1 MTREPC
7 PGVWASFDPCA
18 RVPVA
23 TNEFRNPETGAER
36 TDLANTM
43 PTTTE
48 ANAVRLLVVED
59 HPLFRDALVGVIAR
73 AFPNAEVFQ
82 ATSIDG
88 ALDILAAAAVDMI
101 LLDLSLPGT
110 TGLLG
115 AFRVRVA
122 APKSALVIVSAYE
135 SARIVRCAMSLGISG
150 YIPKSTPK
158 AELVRSISSILEG
171 EISVPKRFQGTAATR
186 RAGAD
191 IQDLFRGL
199 SRLTSQ
205 QLRVLDMICR
215 GLQNKHIAYELDIS
229 ITTVKVHVTEVL
241 RKLGVRSRTNAIVKL
256 SRLDLTRSEH
266 RAEVAPPDSGS
277 ATQS

>member
-1 MTREPC
+1 
-7 PGVWASFDPCA
+7 
-18 RVPVA
+18 
-23 TNEFRNPETGAER
+23 
-36 TDLANTM
+36 LAITM
-43 PTTTE
+43 PATTE
-48 ANAVRLLVVED
+48 ATAVRLLVVED

-73 AFPNAEVFQ
+73 AFPNGEVFQ

-88 ALDILAAAAVDMI
+88 ALDILAAEGPVDMI

-135 SARIVRCAMSLGISG
+135 SSAIVRCAMSFGISG

-158 AELVRSISSILEG
+158 AELVQSIRSILEG
-171 EISVPKRFQGTAATR
+171 EVYIPKRLHGTSTR
-186 RAGAD
+186 RGGVE
-191 IQDLFRGL
+191 IQDLFREL

-229 ITTVKVHVTEVL
+229 VTTVKVHVTEIL

-266 RAEVAPPDSGS
+266 RAQIVPPGSGP

>member
-1 MTREPC
+1 M
-7 PGVWASFDPCA
+7 
-18 RVPVA
+18 
-23 TNEFRNPETGAER
+23 FRSPRANSAIPEWVAER
-36 TDLANTM
+36 TGLAVNM
-43 PTTTE
+43 PTTSE

-73 AFPNAEVFQ
+73 AFPNAEIFQ

-88 ALDILAAAAVDMI
+88 ALDILAAEGAVDMI
-101 LLDLSLPGT
+101 LLDLLLPGT

-122 APKSALVIVSAYE
+122 APKSALVIVSAHE

-158 AELVRSISSILEG
+158 AELVQSIRSVLEG
-171 EISVPKRFQGTAATR
+171 EVYVPKRFHGTATR
-186 RAGAD
+186 RASVE
-191 IQDLFRGL
+191 IQDLFREL

-215 GLQNKHIAYELDIS
+215 GLQNKHIAYELGIS
-229 ITTVKVHVTEVL
+229 VTTVKVHVTEVL
-241 RKLGVRSRTNAIVKL
+241 RKLGVRSRTNAIVKI
-256 SRLDLTRSEH
+256 SRLDLTGSEH
-266 RAEVAPPDSGS
+266 RALLPPRRSGT
-277 ATQS
+277 AAQS